1 MIEDYKLSIPQLPG
15 FDMDDWL
22 KNQANLLQNMSK
34 NARRNA
40 KNLSSKSAGSM
51 GDAVATMPYNAED
64 IRCPINCCVKPVGF
78 LGALCFKCIP
88 FSKIASCI
96 PSGRPSRASR
106 FAARRWRWWCSG
118 SLAWIDLLDRSNV
131 SCLYIYMWVFFYWS
145 ESSQN
150 LMIEDPNLDCFKI
163 YKKMQPCAHV
173 YMCIYIYVGWYPMHT
188 FTRMPHYHTSQGM
201 NACLEPRMWR
211 QNVRS
216 TSK

>member
-131 SCLYIYMWVFFYWS
+131 SCF
-145 ESSQN
+145 
-150 LMIEDPNLDCFKI
+150 
-163 YKKMQPCAHV
+163 
-173 YMCIYIYVGWYPMHT
+173 IYIYVSLFLLKWKQ
-188 FTRMPHYHTSQGM
+188 S
-201 NACLEPRMWR
+201 EPDDWR
-211 QNVRS
+211 PQSRLF
-216 TSK
+216 